1 MGIDLLDHIPP
12 LFICLLQSWTLLK
25 SIHASNNYPMQI
37 RKRHN
42 YVPKK
47 QLKTRTSQSKIQL
60 CVNHIL
66 QISEN
71 FKNQ

>member
-37 RKRHN
+37 RKRQKTVIN
-42 YVPKK
+42 ETKL
-47 QLKTRTSQSKIQL
+47 LKTLTRGST
-60 CVNHIL
+60 
-66 QISEN
+66 E
-71 FKNQ
+71 